1 MGEWSFWI
9 KKKLHLVFNI
19 QQIFCA
25 FQLIID
31 GFTEKFTDAQS
42 DDRSLAE
49 DADGGDQ
56 REEGRDWREE
66 GEISATYSTALREH
80 QPGGV
85 TRR

>member
-25 FQLIID
+25 FQLFID
-31 GFTEKFTDAQS
+31 GFTDTQS
-42 DDRSLAE
+42 EVRSLEEDTEGEDRS
-49 DADGGDQ
+49 
-56 REEGRDWREE
+56 EEGRDWREE